1 MTASDDKAA
10 LPRGR
15 PVVFGEV
22 LFDTFPDGAAVLGGA
37 PFNVAWHLQGFGL
50 DPLFIS
56 RIGDDEP
63 GKRVLDTMRAWG
75 MDMHGLQVDGAHP
88 TGKVQVSLDNG
99 QPSFS
104 ILPDQAYDFIQLK
117 PAAGAAAR
125 AVPALLYHGSLIAR
139 ETGSRET
146 LRGLRQRSTA
156 PVFVDVNLRDP
167 WWSREGVEELLA
179 GSRWAKLNDSELNL
193 LTGQHLSGRVM
204 ESGADEFR
212 RRVGMDLLIV
222 TRGTEGAFVT
232 TETGTTHGRPVVVE
246 EVVDTVG
253 AGDAFSAVMLYGLIR
268 GWPLELSLQ
277 RAMAFA
283 AAMCEQRG
291 ATVADR
297 SLYRDHQSQWESG
310 GGQ

>member
-1 MTASDDKAA
+1 MTASDDTAA
-10 LPRGR
+10 LSRGR

-63 GKRVLDTMRAWG
+63 GTRVLDTMRAWG
-75 MDMHGLQVDGAHP
+75 MDIRGLQVDSERP
-88 TGKVQVSLDNG
+88 TGKVQVSFDNG
-99 QPSFS
+99 QPGFS
-104 ILPDQAYDFIQLK
+104 ILPDQAYDFIDLEA
-117 PAAGAAAR
+117 AAGAAAR

-139 ETGSRET
+139 HAVSRDA
-146 LRGLRQRSTA
+146 LLGLRRRGDV
-156 PVFVDVNLRDP
+156 PVFVDINLRDP
-167 WWSREGVEELLA
+167 WWSREGVDELLS
-179 GSRWAKLNDSELNL
+179 GTRWAKLNDNELNL
-193 LTGQHLSGRVM
+193 LTGRQLAAAEIEH
-204 ESGADEFR
+204 GADAFR

-232 TETGTTHGRPVVVE
+232 TASGTTHGKPVVVE
-246 EVVDTVG
+246 DVVDTVG

-268 GWPLELSLQ
+268 DWPLSRSLQ

-283 AAMCEQRG
+283 AAICERRG
-291 ATVADR
+291 ATVADQG
-297 SLYRDHQSQWESG
+297 LYRDHKAQWN
-310 GGQ
+310 